1 MGMDKRLCC
10 RNVRGEKS
18 EAVRVRKGT
27 EMIRIQQLKMPLS
40 HKREDIIKKAA
51 KRCKIKPEQILNLEI
66 VRRSVDARKKSEVC
80 YVYTIDLTVENEIGI
95 LKKVND
101 KSIMLTN
108 RKKYQFPKA
117 EVSQKETKYRPVI
130 IGAGPAGLFCTYEL
144 TKAGYAPILLERG
157 KCVEERTE
165 DVQRFWES
173 GVLDTESNV
182 QFGEGGAGTFSD
194 GKLNTL
200 VKDRFGRSRHVLET
214 FVEFGADAAI

>member
-1 MGMDKRLCC
+1 
-10 RNVRGEKS
+10 
-18 EAVRVRKGT
+18 
-27 EMIRIQQLKMPLS
+27 MIRIQQLKMPLS

-101 KSIMLTN
+101 KNIMLTN

-130 IGAGPAGLFCTYEL
+130 IGAGPAGLFCAYEL

-157 KCVEERTE
+157 KRVEERT
-165 DVQRFWES
+165 
-173 GVLDTESNV
+173 
-182 QFGEGGAGTFSD
+182 
-194 GKLNTL
+194 
-200 VKDRFGRSRHVLET
+200 DRKSV
-214 FVEFGADAAI
+214 V

>member
-157 KCVEERTE
+157 KRVEERTE

-182 QFGEGGAGTFSD
+182 QFGEGGAFS
-194 GKLNTL
+194 GLIMIY
-200 VKDRFGRSRHVLET
+200 E
-214 FVEFGADAAI
+214 

>member
-1 MGMDKRLCC
+1 
-10 RNVRGEKS
+10 
-18 EAVRVRKGT
+18 
-27 EMIRIQQLKMPLS
+27 MIRIQQLKMPLS

-101 KSIMLTN
+101 KNIMLTN

-117 EVSQKETKYRPVI
+117 EVSQKKTKYRPVI
-130 IGAGPAGLFCTYEL
+130 IGAGPAGLFCAYEL

-157 KCVEERTE
+157 KRVEERTE
-165 DVQRFWES
+165 DVKRFWES
-173 GVLDTESNV
+173 GVLDTGSNV

-200 VKDRFGRSRHVLET
+200 VKDRFGRSRHV
-214 FVEFGADAAI
+214 